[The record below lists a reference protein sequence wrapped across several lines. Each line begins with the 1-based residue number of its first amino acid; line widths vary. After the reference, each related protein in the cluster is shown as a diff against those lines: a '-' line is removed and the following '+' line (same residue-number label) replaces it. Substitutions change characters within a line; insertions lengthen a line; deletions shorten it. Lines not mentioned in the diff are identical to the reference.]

1 MSKLEQIVKQIEALP
16 GEQVKEIVLAWL
28 TTSDDRFDD
37 GRFEDFAAKLAEDAD
52 IDTTL
57 GFPDLTAEEMRQ
69 EDMQRWENYLRTGH
83 SIPQE
88 QVAEWLAS
96 IGTDHEL
103 PCPK

>member
-16 GEQVKEIVLAWL
+16 GEQVKAIVLAWL
-28 TTSDDRFDD
+28 TASD
-37 GRFEDFAAKLAEDAD
+37 GRFEDFAVKLAEDTD

-83 SIPQE
+83 SISQE
-88 QVAEWLAS
+88 QVAEWLDN